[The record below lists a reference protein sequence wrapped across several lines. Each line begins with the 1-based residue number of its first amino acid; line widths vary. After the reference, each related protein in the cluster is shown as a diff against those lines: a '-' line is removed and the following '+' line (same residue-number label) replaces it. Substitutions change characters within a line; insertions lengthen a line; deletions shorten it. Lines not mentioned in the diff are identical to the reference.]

1 MKRGGMIESLGA
13 LGVFLLGQLW
23 PLALLLVFT
32 GFALLWL
39 GLQKLNI
46 DPPLLAAAV
55 LFLVLVGL
63 SP

>member
-23 PLALLLVFT
+23 PLALLLVVT

-46 DPPLLAAAV
+46 DPALFGAALL
-55 LFLVLVGL
+55 LLVLVGL
-63 SP
+63 LP